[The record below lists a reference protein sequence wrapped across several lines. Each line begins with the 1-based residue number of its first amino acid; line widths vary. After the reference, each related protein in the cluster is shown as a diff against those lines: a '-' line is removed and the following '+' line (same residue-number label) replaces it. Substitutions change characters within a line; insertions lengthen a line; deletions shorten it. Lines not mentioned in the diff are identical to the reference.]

1 MPIAQKGGQES
12 SIECITGANRVLN
25 INNRWRCALQEPV
38 AGKQCRFTRALSQHE
53 DTFTLLLMG
62 YARGALSIRG
72 EFKCRE
78 VLITGLDKV
87 GVGHQ
92 RADTLE
98 IGLGIEA
105 RAESDV
111 EYLG

>member
-1 MPIAQKGGQES
+1 MQQSRIANGARSIVDFLQVAMPIAQKGGQES

-25 INNRWRCALQEPV
+25 TNNRWRCALQKPV

-53 DTFTLLLMG
+53 DTLTLLLMG

-78 VLITGLDKV
+78 VLITGLD
-87 GVGHQ
+87 GS
-92 RADTLE
+92 A
-98 IGLGIEA
+98 
-105 RAESDV
+105 
-111 EYLG
+111 